1 MTKATQPMLKALYY
15 SKYLA
20 LVLIVLGIPTMILD
34 STSGS
39 EIPLLVGLFILLVS
53 TAKTEDERSVQLKST
68 SLYIA
73 FIVSYGIKLITTN
86 LFEHRI
92 ISFELSDIN
101 HFLILMLALANAIF
115 LVRLYV
121 VKH

>member
-1 MTKATQPMLKALYY
+1 
-15 SKYLA
+15 
-20 LVLIVLGIPTMILD
+20 
-34 STSGS
+34 
-39 EIPLLVGLFILLVS
+39 LVS